1 MTKRTRI
8 RSGRLVMS
16 RPLVA
21 LIALLA
27 VAACDDDTVRPAQ
40 DNGLTEAEVVA
51 LVDGLAAVGGL
62 TGVNA
67 ATPAVD
73 PPAIDCPLGGKVDL
87 LRRVIADTVTTPL
100 LVLRSDLVMT
110 PRDCQF
116 EARGVTFTAN
126 GAPDVRQVGR
136 IRITGQYEK
145 VELDWE
151 IDGAVDWETGSPARQ
166 GTCSLDL
173 DLTGEADV
181 PSAESTD
188 AVVVFRGA
196 LSGTACDKTVNLPLN
211 STSGS

>member
-8 RSGRLVMS
+8 RSRWLVVW

-27 VAACDDDTVRPAQ
+27 VAACDDDTVQPAD
-40 DNGLTEAEVVA
+40 DNALTEAEVVA

-62 TGVNA
+62 TGVAA

-87 LRRVIADTVTTPL
+87 LRRVVADTVTTPL
-100 LVLRSDLVMT
+100 LVLSSDLVMT
-110 PRDCQF
+110 PRDCRF
-116 EARGVTFTAN
+116 EARGVTFIAN

-151 IDGAVDWETGSPARQ
+151 ITGAVDWETSSPTRQ
-166 GTCSLDL
+166 GRCSLDL
-173 DLTGEADV
+173 ELTGEADV

-196 LSGTACDKTVNLPLN
+196 LSGTACDMTVNLPLN

>member
-1 MTKRTRI
+1 MKKRTRI
-8 RSGRLVMS
+8 QWKL
-16 RPLVA
+16 LAA
-21 LIALLA
+21 LSALLA
-27 VAACDDDTVRPAQ
+27 VAACDDTVRPVQ
-40 DNGLTEAEVVA
+40 DDGLTEAEVVA

-62 TGVNA
+62 TGVAA
-67 ATPAVD
+67 ATPVVD

-110 PRDCQF
+110 PHDCRF

-145 VELDWE
+145 VEVDWE
-151 IDGAVDWETGSPARQ
+151 IAGAVDWETSSPARH
-166 GTCSLDL
+166 GKCSLDL

-181 PSAESTD
+181 PTAESSD
-188 AVVVFRGA
+188 AVVVFRGV
-196 LSGTACDKTVNLPLN
+196 LSGTACDKAVNLPLN
-211 STSGS
+211 SSGS